1 MRRARADRRA
11 TGAAAAEDAVAE
23 ADLVDPN
30 PDVQELFRHY
40 DRLYFQGTL
49 GAADFTVK
57 WGSST
62 VSSSFG
68 SCTFSKP
75 SNTITL
81 YEPVLRYRS
90 CTDLKKALLHE
101 MIHAII
107 YVKHP
112 SRNCSTHG
120 PLFRDWM
127 DAINSCSI
135 NDPQRPV
142 SGYNIT
148 TLHDF
153 KPQKPFS
160 FRAVL
165 WKCESC
171 GDSLPRAANMGPPS
185 DACCIENVDH
195 DATCGNMLCHW
206 HNHKS
211 ECGGS
216 YESMGLQ
223 SVMPVQKKVQKGT
236 QLLLTYPSEESKS
249 KGTIQESYSA
259 EQNAEDEH
267 LPLRSY
273 MKAVKRHRSEVVQKA
288 IVTAVEPPKEVKE
301 EQDLVAM
308 EKHEHLSP
316 VGCNDARSLG
326 VGTSKKTGNQHTP
339 EDVQKPNAPPA
350 AHLEKL
356 KLNQQL
362 VPTERHK
369 LLSLENCSNRK
380 PLESISLQKTG
391 KRLRSE
397 VVDAAD
403 ILPDEP
409 PKEMKQA
416 LIAVEEHELFS
427 PGGYNDATSHGDDP
441 SKKFSMQHRPVDIQK
456 PSILPAAPQGKPKLK
471 QNLVPTET
479 HNFFSLEDCNNAKT
493 LGSTDAKKASKQHK
507 PEGVQRP
514 SDLLAASQGPK
525 LMSREACDY
534 STSKQ
539 ADEQKAFSQHAY
551 PLRRLKKDSIAPQKN
566 ELCHLMGC
574 SHEKLL
580 DKSLSKKTQKRHE
593 PENIQ
598 ETTMLPTVLR
608 RKESNFVAS
617 QKQMRKCRRQ
627 PARKKEYAVMS
638 AWMNIYGSDRSSGS
652 TEPLVNKRTVR
663 RKRERERI
671 QAYSRSNKKVNLD
684 NSRIDVSVSSHKSG
698 KDESALESRPPS
710 PCSNAIVPITAQQVV
725 TQVGHSQAPAPCW
738 DIVPLQPADA
748 PLPLDFAIIDIS
760 DDE

>member
-11 TGAAAAEDAVAE
+11 TGTAAEAEDAVAE

-40 DRLYFQGTL
+40 DRLYFQGAL
-49 GAADFTVK
+49 GAAGFTVK

-62 VSSSFG
+62 VSRMP
-68 SCTFSKP
+68 P
-75 SNTITL
+75 SVAIS
-81 YEPVLRYRS
+81 P
-90 CTDLKKALLHE
+90 AL
-101 MIHAII
+101 HACNLLFF
-107 YVKHP
+107 Y
-112 SRNCSTHG
+112 SCSTHG

-148 TLHDF
+148 TRHDF
-153 KPQKPFS
+153 KPERPFS
-160 FRAVL
+160 FKAVL

-171 GDSLPRAANMGPPS
+171 GDSLPRATNMGPPS

-236 QLLLTYPSEESKS
+236 QFLLTYPSEESKS

-273 MKAVKRHRSEVVQKA
+273 MNAVKRHRSEVVQKA

-326 VGTSKKTGNQHTP
+326 VGTSKKTGNQHTR

-350 AHLEKL
+350 AHLGKL

-369 LLSLENCSNRK
+369 LFSLENCSNRK

-391 KRLRSE
+391 KRPRSE
-397 VVDAAD
+397 VVDAED

-441 SKKFSMQHRPVDIQK
+441 SKKFSMQHRPEDISTCHT
-456 PSILPAAPQGKPKLK
+456 PGK
-471 QNLVPTET
+471 
-479 HNFFSLEDCNNAKT
+479 AKT
-493 LGSTDAKKASKQHK
+493 EAKFGSYRDT
-507 PEGVQRP
+507 
-514 SDLLAASQGPK
+514 
-525 LMSREACDY
+525 
-534 STSKQ
+534 
-539 ADEQKAFSQHAY
+539 
-551 PLRRLKKDSIAPQKN
+551 
-566 ELCHLMGC
+566 
-574 SHEKLL
+574 
-580 DKSLSKKTQKRHE
+580 
-593 PENIQ
+593 
-598 ETTMLPTVLR
+598 
-608 RKESNFVAS
+608 
-617 QKQMRKCRRQ
+617 
-627 PARKKEYAVMS
+627 
-638 AWMNIYGSDRSSGS
+638 
-652 TEPLVNKRTVR
+652 
-663 RKRERERI
+663 
-671 QAYSRSNKKVNLD
+671 
-684 NSRIDVSVSSHKSG
+684 
-698 KDESALESRPPS
+698 
-710 PCSNAIVPITAQQVV
+710 
-725 TQVGHSQAPAPCW
+725 
-738 DIVPLQPADA
+738 
-748 PLPLDFAIIDIS
+748 
-760 DDE
+760 

>member
-11 TGAAAAEDAVAE
+11 TGTAAEAEDAVAE

-40 DRLYFQGTL
+40 DRLYFQGAL
-49 GAADFTVK
+49 GAAGFTVK

-62 VSSSFG
+62 VSRDRLVG
-68 SCTFSKP
+68 
-75 SNTITL
+75 TI
-81 YEPVLRYRS
+81 S
-90 CTDLKKALLHE
+90 
-101 MIHAII
+101 
-107 YVKHP
+107 
-112 SRNCSTHG
+112 
-120 PLFRDWM
+120 
-127 DAINSCSI
+127 
-135 NDPQRPV
+135 
-142 SGYNIT
+142 
-148 TLHDF
+148 
-153 KPQKPFS
+153 
-160 FRAVL
+160 
-165 WKCESC
+165 
-171 GDSLPRAANMGPPS
+171 PPS
-185 DACCIENVDH
+185 MIS
-195 DATCGNMLCHW
+195 
-206 HNHKS
+206 NHKS
-211 ECGGS
+211 PSASGLSCGSVNLVEIHSQGPQTWVPHLMHAALRMLIMMQHVGTCFVTGTTTKVSVVVS
-216 YESMGLQ
+216 YEKYGFAISYA
-223 SVMPVQKKVQKGT
+223 SSKEGT
-236 QLLLTYPSEESKS
+236 QFLLTYPSEESKS

-259 EQNAEDEH
+259 ELQEDTKVTKQNAEDEH

-273 MKAVKRHRSEVVQKA
+273 MNAVKRHRSEVVQKA

-316 VGCNDARSLG
+316 VGCNDVRSLG
-326 VGTSKKTGNQHTP
+326 VGTSKKTGNQHTR

-350 AHLEKL
+350 AHLGKL

-369 LLSLENCSNRK
+369 LFSLENCSNRK

-391 KRLRSE
+391 KRPRSE
-397 VVDAAD
+397 VVDAED

-441 SKKFSMQHRPVDIQK
+441 SKKFSMQHRPEDIQ
-456 PSILPAAPQGKPKLK
+456 PATPQGKPKLK

-479 HNFFSLEDCNNAKT
+479 HNFFSIEDCNNAKT
-493 LGSTDAKKASKQHK
+493 LGNTDAKKASKQHK

-514 SDLLAASQGPK
+514 SDLLAASQGGPK
-525 LMSREACDY
+525 VMSREACDY

-551 PLRRLKKDSIAPQKN
+551 PLRRLKKDLVAPQKN
-566 ELCHLMGC
+566 ELCHLTGC

-580 DKSLSKKTQKRHE
+580 DKNLSKKTQKRHE

-608 RKESNFVAS
+608 HKESSFVAS
-617 QKQMRKCRRQ
+617 QKQKRKCRRQ

-638 AWMNIYGSDRSSGS
+638 AWMNIYESDRSSGS

-725 TQVGHSQAPAPCW
+725 TQGGHSQAPAPCW

>member
-153 KPQKPFS
+153 KPERPFS
-160 FRAVL
+160 FKGCPVEVNNLVCPITASQ
-165 WKCESC
+165 CESC
-171 GDSLPRAANMGPPS
+171 GDSLPRATNMGPPS

-236 QLLLTYPSEESKS
+236 QFLLTYPSEESKS

-273 MKAVKRHRSEVVQKA
+273 MNAVKRHRSEVVQKA

-316 VGCNDARSLG
+316 VGCND
-326 VGTSKKTGNQHTP
+326 
-339 EDVQKPNAPPA
+339 
-350 AHLEKL
+350 
-356 KLNQQL
+356 
-362 VPTERHK
+362 
-369 LLSLENCSNRK
+369 
-380 PLESISLQKTG
+380 KTG
-391 KRLRSE
+391 KRPRSE
-397 VVDAAD
+397 VVDAED

-441 SKKFSMQHRPVDIQK
+441 SKKFSMQHRPEDIQ
-456 PSILPAAPQGKPKLK
+456 PATPQGKPKLK

-479 HNFFSLEDCNNAKT
+479 HNFFSIEDCNNAKT
-493 LGSTDAKKASKQHK
+493 LGNTDAKKASKQHK

-514 SDLLAASQGPK
+514 SDLLAASQGGPK
-525 LMSREACDY
+525 VMSREACDY

-551 PLRRLKKDSIAPQKN
+551 PLRRLKKDLVAPQKN
-566 ELCHLMGC
+566 ELCHLTGC

-580 DKSLSKKTQKRHE
+580 DKNLSKKTQKRHE

-608 RKESNFVAS
+608 HKESSFVAS
-617 QKQMRKCRRQ
+617 QKQKRKCRRQ

-638 AWMNIYGSDRSSGS
+638 AWMNIYESDRSSGS

-725 TQVGHSQAPAPCW
+725 TQGGHSQAPAPCW